1 MTKSERN
8 LEKIHN
14 NLYEDLWDVTEK
26 AEPLGVPH
34 IIVQGLLFF
43 MDMAAQSA
51 PNEFE
56 ARRLIK
62 ETTQE
67 VFRKIEEEQS

>member
-34 IIVQGLLFF
+34 IIAQGLLFF

-67 VFRKIEEEQS
+67 VFRKTKEEQS